1 MCSMKA
7 LGVLGS
13 EEAFVMCSSLSVPVK
28 KDRHWVLNS
37 LALVTGAAGTEG
49 EIFSRWE

>member
-1 MCSMKA
+1 MEA
-7 LGVLGS
+7 LGVLCS
-13 EEAFVMCSSLSVPVK
+13 EEAFVMCSSLSGPGK
-28 KDRHWVLNS
+28 KDRPWVLNS